1 MIPADLEIA
10 FRNLDW
16 IIKGTKTASKYL
28 SSIRFVD
35 TSIVFSENF
44 KFAKLNEEDK
54 KVTFHR
60 NFSATNVIF
69 NK

>member
-1 MIPADLEIA
+1 MIPSDLEIA

-16 IIKGTKTASKYL
+16 IIKGTKIATNTSA

-44 KFAKLNEEDK
+44 SNLPNKLNEEGK
-54 KVTFHR
+54 KSH
-60 NFSATNVIF
+60 FS
-69 NK
+69 